1 MRAVMYH
8 YVRPTVRGLPHF
20 RYLHLEDFREQL
32 AFFKAQFGVLMP
44 EAFLEM
50 LAQRKMPDRGIV
62 LTFDDGLKEHIDC
75 AASELERAGLR
86 GFFFVNTAPFSR
98 GEALDVHRIHHLI
111 GEFGGETVLEAL
123 QQSQILA
130 DKLKPADDAFA
141 ATTYQH
147 QTNSAATTQVKR
159 ILNYATDRQGRAEA
173 LRTLER
179 RLGADVSWKKDFYL
193 TIGDVRSLRMRGHY
207 VGSHGVSHQV
217 LSALSREEQQAELA
231 QSHSDLEMDSLAQDW
246 RLFCYPYGGPSTFTA
261 QTVEELM
268 QAGYSA
274 AFCVAPGDI
283 LSSSD
288 PYRLA
293 RFDCNMFPFGAA
305 SLGPERAAG
314 RNLQE

>member
-8 YVRPTVRGLPHF
+8 YVRPAVPGLPHF
-20 RYLHLEDFREQL
+20 RYLHVEDFREQL
-32 AFFKAQFGVLMP
+32 AFFKAQLGVLMP

-50 LAQRKMPDRGIV
+50 LAQRKMPERGVV
-62 LTFDDGLKEHIDC
+62 LTFDDGLKEHVNC
-75 AASELERAGLR
+75 AASELERDGLR
-86 GFFFVNTAPFSR
+86 GFFFVNTAPFSG

-111 GEFGGETVLEAL
+111 GEFGGETLLEAL

-130 DKLKPADDAFA
+130 ESREPADGVFA
-141 ATTYQH
+141 RTTYQH
-147 QTNSAATTQVKR
+147 QTNSPATTQVKR
-159 ILNYATDRQGRAEA
+159 ILNYEIDRQGRAEA
-173 LRTLER
+173 LRTLEL

-193 TIGDVRSLRMRGHY
+193 TIDDVRTLRMRGHY

-217 LSALSREEQQAELA
+217 LSALSRKEQRAELA
-231 QSHSDLEMDSLAQDW
+231 QSHADLEMGGLARDR

-261 QTVEELM
+261 QTVEELV

-288 PYRLA
+288 PYRLP

-305 SLGPERAAG
+305 SLGSERAAG
-314 RNLQE
+314 RQLQE